1 MPKTNHRLN
10 AALAVGELGGAK
22 ALLKQARDYLVSMGE
37 HMWCTGSN
45 TACIVCKITAF
56 LGDVCPTRT
65 MNSPDLIW
73 PEDTQ

>member
-1 MPKTNHRLN
+1 MPKKNEVH
-10 AALAVGELGGAK
+10 AAFAAGELGGAK
-22 ALLKQARDYLVSMGE
+22 NLLFDARSYLVSTGE

-45 TACIVCKITAF
+45 SACIICKITAF

-73 PEDTQ
+73 PEEKQ

>member
-1 MPKTNHRLN
+1 MKDQKLS
-10 AALAVGELGGAK
+10 AALAMGERRAAQG
-22 ALLKQARDYLVSMGE
+22 LLKEARDYIVSIGE

-65 MNSPDLIW
+65 IDSPELVW
-73 PEDTQ
+73 PEEKK